1 VARATGWDDG
11 PGRESEGGRVV
22 LLLILGLAL
31 LTGGAYLA
39 AYVAAGDELPVGT
52 RVAGV
57 DIGGHSPA
65 SAVDVLRHGLAG
77 RARTPFTVTVN
88 GHTQQ
93 VRPSEVGLGVD
104 YAASVRSAAAG
115 RSWRPS
121 RLWAHYTAGS
131 DVAPVV
137 TLDQARLARLL
148 KRLDDADGRR
158 PTAGS
163 VVFHR
168 RTFVVTP
175 PRVGLVVDPEAA
187 GTAFWDAYL
196 SDDPTVQLP
205 LAATQPA
212 VGARAVQRFVRTFA
226 NPAVAAPV
234 RMRLGHSTLQ
244 LAPDDYARLLR
255 ARREGHRLVPTV
267 RAAAL
272 ARLTNRRLPGD
283 SVDRPRD
290 ATIALLGGV
299 PRLVRARPGLAFKAP
314 DVASALLRAIRSPDR
329 SARVRPTPAQAR
341 FTDADALALA
351 IRRQVSSYAVHL
363 PRGDAGRLLA
373 AAHRVDGTVLRPGRA
388 FSLRGLLGPETPAG
402 HAGDA
407 LATAVFNAAWLG
419 GFRVTAHAAAATY
432 HDRAP
437 VGRDASL
444 RDGQDVAFTDSSRYG
459 VLVSVTTDAPTAG
472 HGGTLTVAL
481 WSTPQWSISS
491 AHGARTD
498 VVSAGQVVRQ
508 GKQCRSRAGRVGFTV
523 TVTRSFSPVG
533 SATIDHR
540 SSYTVRYAPRQ
551 AVVCRRR

>member
-1 VARATGWDDG
+1 VARATGWEGG

-22 LLLILGLAL
+22 LALILGLAL
-31 LTGGAYLA
+31 LTGGGYVA
-39 AYVAAGDELPVGT
+39 AYVAAGDKLPVGT
-52 RVAGV
+52 RISGV

-65 SAVDVLRHGLAG
+65 SAVDVLRAGLAG

-104 YAASVRSAAAG
+104 YAASVRSAGAG
-115 RSWRPS
+115 RSWRPAQ
-121 RLWAHYTAGS
+121 LWAHYTAGS
-131 DVAPVV
+131 DVSPVV
-137 TLDQARLARLL
+137 TLDQDKLARLL
-148 KRLDDADGRR
+148 ERLDEADGRR
-158 PTAGS
+158 PTGGS

-175 PRVGLVVDPEAA
+175 PRTGLVVDPAAA

-205 LAATQPA
+205 LAATRPA
-212 VGARAVQRFVRTFA
+212 IDARAVQRFVRTFA

-234 RMRLGHSTLQ
+234 RMRLGHSTLR
-244 LAPDDYARLLR
+244 LAPDDYTRLLR
-255 ARREGHRLVPTV
+255 ARPEGHRLVPAV
-267 RAAAL
+267 RARAL
-272 ARLTNRRLPGD
+272 ARITHGRLAGG

-290 ATIALLGGV
+290 ATIALVGGV
-299 PRLVRARPGLAFKAP
+299 PRLVRSRPGLAFRAP
-314 DVASALLRAIRSPDR
+314 DVASALLRAIRSPER

-341 FTDADALALA
+341 FTNADALALG

-373 AAHRVDGTVLRPGRA
+373 AAHRVDGTVLRPGHA
-388 FSLRGLLGPETPAG
+388 FSLRGLLGAETPAG
-402 HAGDA
+402 RAGDA

-419 GFRVTAHAAAATY
+419 GLRVTAHAVAATY
-432 HDRAP
+432 RGSSP

-459 VLVSVTTDAPTAG
+459 VLVSVTADAPTAG
-472 HGGTLTVAL
+472 HGGTLTVTL

-498 VVSAGQVVRQ
+498 VVPAGRVMQR
-508 GKQCRSRAGRVGFTV
+508 GKQCRSRDGRAGFTV
-523 TVTRSFSPVG
+523 TVTRSFSHVG
-533 SATIDHR
+533 SASVDHR
-540 SSYTVRYAPRQ
+540 SSYAVRYAPRQ
-551 AVVCRRR
+551 AVVCRRH